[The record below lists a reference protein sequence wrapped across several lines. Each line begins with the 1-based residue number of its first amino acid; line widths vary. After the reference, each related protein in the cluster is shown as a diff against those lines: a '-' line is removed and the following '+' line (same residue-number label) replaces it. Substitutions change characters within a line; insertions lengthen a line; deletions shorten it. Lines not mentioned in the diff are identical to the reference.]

1 MSNLRSGKFWKFEC
15 NVLPFLSKDP
25 IYGQGRYLHFGLLN
39 TFKGTTLRA
48 MAFLGGIF
56 LNPVYLSAQILS
68 VSKFI
73 QAKWYFFDW
82 KPTFAR
88 ICKAVT
94 TTVYEVCRIHAFYF
108 IRTALPILR
117 WLKKSSRDFFP
128 INPTP
133 PSLPIGHR
141 LETMR
146 A

>member
-1 MSNLRSGKFWKFEC
+1 MKATLVTNKVELQK
-15 NVLPFLSKDP
+15 VLKKVHLKRIIEYSPESALAVFYS
-25 IYGQGRYLHFGLLN
+25 
-39 TFKGTTLRA
+39 T
-48 MAFLGGIF
+48 IF
-56 LNPVYLSAQILS
+56 TPRNPVYLSAQILS

-141 LETMR
+141 LKTMG